1 MTWYA
6 AHVVMYVKLKNPEH
20 QHEFPVWENVV
31 LIQAKSDEL
40 AFAKAEAAAR
50 LNEGDDD
57 GTFKWDGEPA
67 TWVFAGVRKL
77 TRCEDPNQRPA
88 DLSEVTYIEMTAKS
102 EKAIRDLVKGK
113 QTTIKIN
120 DFGHEKQEVS

>member
-6 AHVVMYVKLKNPEH
+6 AHVVMYVKYKRPDR
-20 QHEFPVWENVV
+20 QHAFPVWENVV
-31 LIQAKSDEL
+31 LIQAKNDDL

-67 TWVFAGVRKL
+67 AWKFAGVRKL
-77 TRCEDPNQRPA
+77 TRCEDPSQRPG